1 LAETQK
7 AVQKSKR
14 ILMKS
19 IEHVIGDIKRYRIIH
34 DIIRFSNLDEV

>member
-1 LAETQK
+1 
-7 AVQKSKR
+7 
-14 ILMKS
+14 MKS